1 MNCVICAWRAHES
14 ELRGFLIRR
23 TGDRHVAEDLLQDVF
38 VKVLAEGRAFCEL
51 DEPRAWL
58 FRVARNHFTDYL
70 RKQKQLVQIPDELSL
85 EKDEIP
91 VMKTLTACLPRA
103 LAELPAADT
112 EALTLCDLEGMTQA
126 EYARRKGITLA
137 GAKSRVQRARRRLRE
152 HLRQVCQ
159 VRFDEAGR
167 VCCFVRREPTD

>member
-1 MNCVICAWRAHES
+1 MAAWRAHES

-23 TGDRHVAEDLLQDVF
+23 TGDPRVAEDLLQDVF
-38 VKVLAEGRAFCEL
+38 VKVLAEGPAFCEL
-51 DEPRAWL
+51 EDPRAWL

-70 RKQKQLVQIPDELSL
+70 RKQKRLVEIPDDLAS
-85 EKDEIP
+85 EKDEMAA
-91 VMKTLTACLPRA
+91 VETLTACLPRA
-103 LAELPAADT
+103 LAELPAEDT
-112 EALTLCDLEGMTQA
+112 EALTLCDLKGMTQA

-152 HLRQVCQ
+152 HLRQACQ